1 MIFLNVVY
9 NCLVKNKIHVENF
22 TLCVCLLVQALVVQW
37 RVSASIMQTIQDRL
51 YRQILML
58 LVEPANQ
65 EQRFKTFSVMAH
77 AHLQGHFICPTT
89 FHFQTQPQI

>member
-9 NCLVKNKIHVENF
+9 ICLVKNKIHVENF

-37 RVSASIMQTIQDRL
+37 RVSLPII
-51 YRQILML
+51 RQSGFDYTDSK
-58 LVEPANQ
+58 VACSKPANP
-65 EQRFKTFSVMAH
+65 EQRFKTFLVMAH